1 MIPAPDAM
9 RCPARYPHNSLVRCF
24 GVVHDDTKP
33 HKAERPTDFA
43 AVTVY
48 QWRDKPKPSEF
59 PLGPYVED

>member
-1 MIPAPDAM
+1 
-9 RCPARYPHNSLVRCF
+9 
-24 GVVHDDTKP
+24 VVHDDTKP